1 LRNKNLINN
10 KPIRMLGIDIILTY
24 FQKGDRSISPFCI
37 MALAV
42 IFFSS
47 CEPNEKKAGKPYTG
61 PIEITSDVELK
72 YSEQGL
78 MKVLLKTPK
87 QLRYQNEDKVF
98 PDTININF
106 YDPSGAT
113 VVTRLR
119 ADSGRFDQRS
129 NVYIVKGNVRVVK
142 SLTKELLTTT
152 ELTWSPDTRKVF
164 TDKFVSVKNT
174 VTKDIINGNGMD
186 ADQDFSHIKF
196 RKGTFKMKFNDI

>member
-1 LRNKNLINN
+1 
-10 KPIRMLGIDIILTY
+10 MLGISIIIQY
-24 FQKGDRSISPFCI
+24 FQKGDRFVSPFCI
-37 MALAV
+37 LALAG
-42 IFFSS
+42 FFLIA
-47 CEPNEKKAGKPYTG
+47 CEPSDKKKGKPYTG
-61 PIEITSDVELK
+61 PIEITNGVELK

-87 QLRYQNEDKVF
+87 QLRFQNDDKVF

-106 YDPSGAT
+106 YDPLGVT

-119 ADSGRFDQRS
+119 ADSGRFDQRK

-152 ELTWSPDTRKVF
+152 ELNWSPDTKKVF
-164 TDKFVSVKNT
+164 TEKFVSVKNT

-196 RKGTFKMKFNDI
+196 RKGTFKMKFDGI

>member
-1 LRNKNLINN
+1 
-10 KPIRMLGIDIILTY
+10 MLAIKVIVRY
-24 FQKGDRSISPFCI
+24 FQKGDRFISPFCI
-37 MALAV
+37 LALAG
-42 IFFSS
+42 FFFIA
-47 CEPNEKKAGKPYTG
+47 CEPSDKKKGKPYTG
-61 PIEITSDVELK
+61 PVEITNGVELK

-87 QLRYQNEDKVF
+87 QLRYENNDKIF

-106 YDPSGAT
+106 YDPLGVT

-119 ADSGRFDQRS
+119 ADSGRFDQRK

-196 RKGTFKMKFNDI
+196 RKGTFKMKFKEI

>member
-1 LRNKNLINN
+1 
-10 KPIRMLGIDIILTY
+10 MLGNSKILKY
-24 FQKGDRSISPFCI
+24 FQKGDRFISPFCI
-37 MALAV
+37 LALAG
-42 IFFSS
+42 FFFLA
-47 CEPNEKKAGKPYTG
+47 CEPSDKKKGKPYTG
-61 PIEITSDVELK
+61 PIEITNGVELK
-72 YSEQGL
+72 YSEQGR

-106 YDPSGAT
+106 YDPLGVT

-119 ADSGRFDQRS
+119 ADSGRFDQRK

-152 ELTWSPDTRKVF
+152 ELTWSPDTKKVF
-164 TDKFVSVKNT
+164 TDKFVSVKNV

-196 RKGTFKMKFNDI
+196 RKGTFKMKFNEI